1 MASSKSAKVSTGVQ
15 STAGG
20 DQEPKE
26 EKLGLDDA
34 VVNYLNIKDGESGSQ
49 QDSTTRS
56 TRWWRRCRTTRR
68 LSRWSSK
75 NSRRASSLGRPPP
88 V

>member
-1 MASSKSAKVSTGVQ
+1 MASSKSTKVSTGVQ

-26 EKLGLDDA
+26 EKLALDDA

-49 QDSTTRS
+49 QDLDDAVNAMVAALPEDKTP
-56 TRWWRRCRTTRR
+56 
-68 LSRWSSK
+68 
-75 NSRRASSLGRPPP
+75 ASLAQEEQPKSE
-88 V
+88 